1 MKDSFVAVEGINY
14 KYITDIKFHK
24 GVDEHGYAVI
34 KCVAEDEDTKSV
46 LNLSAEA
53 VWVNIK
59 IGEKEGGPADT
70 PVFSG
75 IISNISV
82 DTRQGVSEI
91 CIELVGG
98 SYMMD
103 VLKVTKTYQNSGA
116 KLSKIVDTV
125 KENCS
130 KNFSGTQAKI
140 NKGKKCELGYEP
152 EGKLLVQYEETDYQF
167 LKRCASMQGL
177 PLITSINA
185 TDPNCVNVGIGLVEG
200 GKTETIDTKFY
211 KQEKQVSKFVTDKRA
226 GLEEASEEDYDTII
240 VRCREYVD
248 IGSAVSING
257 KTMYVY
263 SADSRYDSSHNTS
276 KGNSNINKDEFWH
289 VYLLAGEKRFSSPR
303 IYNYE
308 MIGASLQSKVKEVI
322 KAKLKIQCDIDGKP
336 SEDPL
341 EFPYATVYS
350 TNDGTGWY
358 CMPEPDDVVR
368 LYLPTEDE
376 KDAYVISAVHLEE
389 GTGLRNDPTHKFI
402 MNKYKK
408 QVEFTKETIKIT
420 NNDGLEIKM
429 DDRKGIS
436 IISNKD
442 IKINA
447 DKNIEMQSTG
457 KKINVSG
464 QKEVLFK
471 QGASSY
477 IKLKGSATIK
487 GNKVDIE

>member
-1 MKDSFVAVEGINY
+1 MKDNFVSVEGINY
-14 KYITDIKFHK
+14 KYITDISFHK
-24 GVDEHGYAVI
+24 GVNEHGHAVI
-34 KCVAEDEDTKSV
+34 KCVAEDEDAQNV

-53 VWVNIK
+53 VWVNVK

-75 IISNISV
+75 IISSISV

-91 CIELVGG
+91 CIELIGG

-130 KNFSGTQAKI
+130 KNFSGTSAKI

-185 TDPNCVNVGIGLVEG
+185 TDPNCVNINIGLVEG
-200 GKTETIDTKFY
+200 GKSETLDTKFY
-211 KQEKQVSKFVTDKRA
+211 KQEKQIAEFVSDKRA
-226 GLEEASEEDYDTII
+226 GLEGTSEEDYDTIV
-240 VRCREYVD
+240 VRCREYMD
-248 IGSAVSING
+248 IGTAVSING
-257 KTMYVY
+257 KNMYVY

-276 KGNSNINKDEFWH
+276 KGSSNTNKDEFWH
-289 VYLLAGEKRFSSPR
+289 VYLLAGEKRFCQPR

-308 MIGASLQSKVKEVI
+308 MTGASLQSKVKEVI
-322 KAKLKIQCDIDGKP
+322 KAKLKIECDIDGKAA
-336 SEDPL
+336 EDPL

-429 DDRKGIS
+429 DDKKGIS
-436 IISNKD
+436 IISDKD

-457 KKINVSG
+457 KKIKVSS

-477 IKLKGSATIK
+477 IKLNGSATIK